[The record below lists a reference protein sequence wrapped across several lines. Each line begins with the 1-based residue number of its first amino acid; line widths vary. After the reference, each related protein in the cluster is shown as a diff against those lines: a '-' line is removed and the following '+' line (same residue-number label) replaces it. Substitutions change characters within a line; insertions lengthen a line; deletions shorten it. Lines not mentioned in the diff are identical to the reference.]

1 MEKLTEEQKKLVSDN
16 HDLIDFFVN
25 IKKLQKDDY
34 YYVLAEA
41 LCKAAKNYNKDLSAF
56 RTYAVYSMNTALKNT
71 IRKSN
76 QPTTVPETM
85 IVSASKNVGL
95 ADERIPILDLLKYP
109 NVLDV
114 DDRVV
119 LKVSIEQCMKKLT
132 DREKEIVDLLDR
144 GYTRKQVAEALST
157 DKRNIGVHSVG
168 LYIKKIR
175 RKMKPYVY

>member
-1 MEKLTEEQKKLVSDN
+1 MKKLTEEQKRLVSDN

-41 LCKAAKNYNKDLSAF
+41 LCKAAKNYNKNLSTF
-56 RTYAVYSMNTALKNT
+56 RTYAMYVMNTALKNT
-71 IRKSN
+71 IRKNS
-76 QPTTVPETM
+76 QPTTVPET
-85 IVSASKNVGL
+85 IIISANKNVGF
-95 ADERIPILDLLKYP
+95 ADECMPILDLLKYP
-109 NVLDV
+109 NVVDV

-119 LKVSIEQCMKKLT
+119 LKVGIEQCMENLT
-132 DREKEIVDLLDR
+132 DREKEIVGLLDR

-175 RKMKPYVY
+175 RKMKPYIY